1 MSALSDFKH
10 FKHFT
15 DDELTKYEFTVDD
28 PRDIE
33 GLVWTV
39 PKDVTIV
46 ALLHRYIFPSEKL
59 NCIVCH
65 EARHHSGG
73 VALLS
78 DGSKCLIGNDCGR
91 KTFGKELWDQRIS
104 EFEKAQNR
112 RELLDRSAQ
121 IYADVASQLKSAQ
134 QLESSYRGYAHLQ
147 KATIDCIRKDYRR
160 LIHDLHESGGQLG
173 ITARKSEIVKDAFRG
188 LSSSSTRSDKLT
200 RSAYETQPI
209 GRIRGYRFLS
219 GKSPLEL
226 LRDGLSGLRA
236 VQEGLASG
244 DINDQGRKKLHR
256 KYDDARQAMIASAEV
271 YQQAFV
277 FHQTANYKVLGEWLN
292 QNEECDLEA
301 RLSATTFATRLKV
314 PPARAENSWCLIP
327 TLDGALD
334 SPSSVFELMDKIWPS
349 PAV

>member
-33 GLVWTV
+33 GLVWTI

-59 NCIVCH
+59 NCIVCR

-112 RELLDRSAQ
+112 QELLDRSSQ
-121 IYADVASQLKSAQ
+121 IRANIGPQLKSAP
-134 QLESSYRGYAHLQ
+134 QLEPSYRGYAHLQ
-147 KATIDCIRKDYRR
+147 TLTINCIRKDYRR
-160 LIHDLHESGGQLG
+160 LIHDLNESAGQLG
-173 ITARKSEIVKDAFRG
+173 ITARKSEIAKDAFRE
-188 LSSSSTRSDKLT
+188 LSSSNTRGDKLT
-200 RSAYETQPI
+200 RSAFETRPI
-209 GRIRGYRFLS
+209 GRIRGYHFLS
-219 GKSPLEL
+219 GKSPLDL
-226 LRDGLSGLRA
+226 LRDGLNGLRI
-236 VQEGLASG
+236 VQEGLASR
-244 DINDQGRKKLHR
+244 NLKDQDRKKLHR
-256 KYDDARQAMIASAEV
+256 KYDDARQAMIRSAEV

-277 FHQTANYKVLGEWLN
+277 FHQTANYKVLSEWLN
-292 QNEECDLEA
+292 QTKN
-301 RLSATTFATRLKV
+301 V
-314 PPARAENSWCLIP
+314 I
-327 TLDGALD
+327 
-334 SPSSVFELMDKIWPS
+334 
-349 PAV
+349 